1 MLFAL
6 QGYSKPHFK
15 VYVFVVYKVT
25 NSGSRLSSRSSRSG
39 GSDVSLSTSGSTLA
53 SSSSLTSRALDGA
66 TACVNINQ
74 HVFVLLGKY
83 ILGCCHWIGCLL
95 TGGPA
100 NPAAPAGPT
109 SPRSPCGQ
117 ENLLSNPESSEVFFS
132 SSQVGEQSE
141 TCGLRELT
149 IGTYRGT
156 TRSSGSS
163 RSERTGLTLMEKNL
177 IFFFVV
183 NLTLSSSKYF
193 TVNS

>member
-1 MLFAL
+1 MLFAV
-6 QGYSKPHFK
+6 QGYSKPQFK

-39 GSDVSLSTSGSTLA
+39 GSDVSLSSSGSTLA
-53 SSSSLTSRALDGA
+53 SSSSLTSGALHGG

-100 NPAAPAGPT
+100 NPAGPAGPT

-117 ENLLSNPESSEVFFS
+117 QNLLSNPESSFS
-132 SSQVGEQSE
+132 SSQGGEQSE

-163 RSERTGLTLMEKNL
+163 RSERTGLTLMEKNV
-177 IFFFVV
+177 FF
-183 NLTLSSSKYF
+183 LL
-193 TVNS
+193 